1 VLGVQT
7 RAFPLEIFICHN
19 IDLGLR
25 VKAQD
30 HIIRIVSEPYFNIVR
45 LIERLHRHFLDVLR
59 TELRRLDV
67 EDINAVQA
75 LLLYNIG
82 EAEVVIR
89 DLKDRGYYHGSNV
102 SYNIKKLTEFEYL
115 EQERSAH
122 DRRSIRLKLT
132 DKGMR
137 LCNGIRE
144 LQNRL
149 ATKVGAAPD
158 MPMGLEVAAQSMLQV
173 ERIWTDFIRYGR
185 ESS

>member
-1 VLGVQT
+1 MIQNVT
-7 RAFPLEIFICHN
+7 EA
-19 IDLGLR
+19 
-25 VKAQD
+25 
-30 HIIRIVSEPYFNIVR
+30 YFNIVR
-45 LIERLHRHFLDVLR
+45 LVERLHRHFLDVLR
-59 TELRRLDV
+59 TELRRVDV

-115 EQERSAH
+115 EQERCSH

-137 LCNGIRE
+137 LCTSIRE
-144 LQNRL
+144 LQHRL
-149 ATKVGAAPD
+149 ADKISASPEVHKDLEIATK
-158 MPMGLEVAAQSMLQV
+158 SMLHV
-173 ERIWTDFIRYGR
+173 ERTWTDFIRYGR
-185 ESS
+185 E

>member
-1 VLGVQT
+1 MT
-7 RAFPLEIFICHN
+7 LE
-19 IDLGLR
+19 
-25 VKAQD
+25 D
-30 HIIRIVSEPYFNIVR
+30 HIIRPVNEPYFNIVR

-59 TELRRLDV
+59 TELRRMDV

-82 EAEVVIR
+82 EAEVVVR

-115 EQERSAH
+115 EQERCSH

-132 DKGMR
+132 EKGMR

-149 ATKVGAAPD
+149 ADKIVATPENRKGLDAAT
-158 MPMGLEVAAQSMLQV
+158 QSMLLV
-173 ERIWTDFIRYGR
+173 ERTWTEFIRYGR
-185 ESS
+185 E